1 MKKKVTVRSNKNIKN
16 QDKEN
21 SNLSA
26 PHPPES
32 PTKRGEK
39 NLFECT
45 EPCGNCPYRTDAPL
59 RFWSKQEFVDLLAS
73 ENEYLGKVY
82 KCHKDNGGICV
93 GWLIDQDRRR
103 FPSIAL
109 RLVLSERQITREYL
123 DELTSPKPLYSSVR
137 QMIEANFPEIFDEL
151 EEK

>member
-1 MKKKVTVRSNKNIKN
+1 MKKKVTRSNKNIKN
-16 QDKEN
+16 RDKEN
-21 SNLSA
+21 SNLA
-26 PHPPES
+26 VPQLPENQ
-32 PTKRGEK
+32 TKRGEK

-59 RFWSKQEFVDLLAS
+59 QFWSKQEFVDLLAS

-82 KCHKDNGGICV
+82 QCHKNNGSICV
-93 GWLIDQDRRR
+93 GWLIDQDHRR

-123 DELTSPKPLYSSVR
+123 DELKSPTPLYSSVR
-137 QMIEANFPEIFDEL
+137 EMIEANFPEIFDESK
-151 EEK
+151 EK